1 VLPRLILAIP
11 HLVGLFFLSIAL
23 VVVVVIGWFAALVLG
38 RLPGWA
44 HQFSSD
50 YPRWYT
56 PTRRSSSAMG
66 RPSGLDPRRARCCC
80 LVLPGRGSLS
90 ASFSAW

>member
-1 VLPRLILAIP
+1 MTSTLLTPGNPELEIDFPERQERWTVLLRLILAIP
-11 HLVGLFFLSIAL
+11 HLVALFFLSIAL

-50 YPRWYT
+50 YLRWYT

-66 RPSGLDPRRARCCC
+66 RP
-80 LVLPGRGSLS
+80 
-90 ASFSAW
+90 